1 MVLARL
7 TAFCAG
13 LCRWRLEDVNLK
25 NTALA
30 ADCSFG
36 IATAERHLTEPLGFR
51 FDTAITGSPIEE
63 TAMPRQT
70 SLKTLEAKI
79 RELQQKAKTLKKREK
94 PGIDQLRKL
103 LTKYRLDLADCKIAL
118 SGSPKKR
125 ASQLAGRKLKPKY
138 RNPENKSDTWAG
150 RGLKPKWILAAMKS
164 GKKVEDFL
172 IKKI

>member
-1 MVLARL
+1 MSARL

-13 LCRWRLEDVNLK
+13 LCRWRLEDVALK
-25 NTALA
+25 KPALA

-36 IATAERHLTEPLGFR
+36 IATEERHLHEALGLR
-51 FDTAITGSPIEE
+51 FNTAISCCPFEE

-79 RELQQKAKTLKKREK
+79 RELQQKAKTLKKRGK

-118 SGSPKKR
+118 SGFPKKR
-125 ASQLAGRKLKPKY
+125 ATQLAGRKLKPKY